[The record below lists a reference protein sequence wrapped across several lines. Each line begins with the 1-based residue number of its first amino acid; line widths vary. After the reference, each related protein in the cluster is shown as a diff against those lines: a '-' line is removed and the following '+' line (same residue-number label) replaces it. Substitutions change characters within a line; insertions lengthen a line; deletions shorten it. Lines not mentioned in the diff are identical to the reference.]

1 MKSFFFALTA
11 TLMTLLSLS
20 SCSLF
25 SREGP
30 ETNVTIWETTIS
42 QAQWTNVDEARA
54 TYFNCP
60 IITSEVLDGN
70 YLVSAS
76 LYVDNQFWVAA
87 PYITA
92 GSDYTETCQFV
103 YNATNASL
111 FAYSDDNVTTI
122 HESISKCKVAVIEG
136 LSGKK
141 EWSIEEIEANPQLFN
156 IVYIK

>member
-11 TLMTLLSLS
+11 TLITLLSLS
-20 SCSLF
+20 SC
-25 SREGP
+25 EGP

-60 IITSEVLDGN
+60 IITSDVLDGN

-87 PYITA
+87 PFITA

-103 YNATNASL
+103 YNATDAFL
-111 FAYSDDNVTTI
+111 YAYSDDDITTI